1 MLVEVRGSR
10 QFRPGVAW
18 HGGDYE
24 GACGVVLS
32 VHNTGAENESFPSTA
47 RVKFTKPLDP
57 SFDTVAV
64 PVSLL
69 RPVQPDA
76 VEQRALIV
84 GGGSKGHA
92 AKLLEEVS
100 DGWFVAAAYDYFEVA
115 RVDLVRLLDN

>member
-10 QFRPGVAW
+10 EFRPGVSW

-24 GACGVVLS
+24 GARGVVLS
-32 VHNTGAENESFPSTA
+32 VLNTGAENESFPSTA

-69 RPVQPDA
+69 RPVLPDS

-84 GGGSKGHA
+84 GGASKGHA
-92 AKLLEEVS
+92 AKLLEEVNE
-100 DGWFVAAAYDYFEVA
+100 GWFVAAAYDYFEVA
-115 RVDLVRLLDN
+115 RVNLVRLVDD